1 MDMIQDAQHVLRE
14 AEGSLRRLMEQGLKH
29 NRYAEVAQIAPLADG
44 ISRLL
49 RGESAMGTARAL
61 PGLFTNGAPALRKT
75 RRAKSP
81 ASRGPKGDYPRFE
94 RDGDRLVKI
103 GWSKKNRAAYEH
115 RAPREAVN
123 AFVRHLASHVAPGK
137 VFAMEDVM
145 PVPDPGTGVDL
156 PAYQAYLVL
165 AWLRHIGAVEKK
177 GKDGYVIRNASF
189 AGGEMDSL
197 FARIPVRSA

>member
-1 MDMIQDAQHVLRE
+1 
-14 AEGSLRRLMEQGLKH
+14 
-29 NRYAEVAQIAPLADG
+29 
-44 ISRLL
+44 
-49 RGESAMGTARAL
+49 MGTARAS

-81 ASRGPKGDYPRFE
+81 PSKGPKGDYPRFE

-103 GWSKKNRAAYEH
+103 GWSKKNKEAYEH
-115 RAPREAVN
+115 RAPREAVD

-165 AWLRHIGAVEKK
+165 AWLRHVGAVEKK
-177 GKDGYVIRNASF
+177 GKDGYVLRNGMLT
-189 AGGEMDSL
+189 GGKFEVFWSD
-197 FARIPVRSA
+197 ITPRSM